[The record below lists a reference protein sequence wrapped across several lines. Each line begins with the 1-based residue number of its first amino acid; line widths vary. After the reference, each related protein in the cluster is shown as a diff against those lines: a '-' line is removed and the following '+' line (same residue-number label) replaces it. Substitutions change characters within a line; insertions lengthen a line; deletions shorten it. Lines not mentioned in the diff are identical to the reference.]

1 MWFPAVVIRP
11 SWYARYLQ
19 SDRMSMAAEPA
30 QQEGRRSIRRIVVS
44 ALTAEIL
51 SIVHKDSVRFYRHIL
66 KRNIELSTRRWR
78 LLLTGPSQSLNEL
91 LFISMVF
98 FLSASL
104 SLSLSL
110 PIYFICSVIIFHP
123 MWRMDNRAI
132 LSVKLISINPI
143 FIFVRTTSRVYSIK
157 YILKTSIKKNIDFNI
172 KDC

>member
-1 MWFPAVVIRP
+1 MDIKGITETSLMWFPAVVIRP

-104 SLSLSL
+104 SLSLSQYTL
-110 PIYFICSVIIFHP
+110 YVALLFFTQCGEWTIEPFCP
-123 MWRMDNRAI
+123 LN
-132 LSVKLISINPI
+132 
-143 FIFVRTTSRVYSIK
+143 
-157 YILKTSIKKNIDFNI
+157 
-172 KDC
+172 